1 MIIKKCPKCGTEHS
15 KPGIFCSRIC
25 ANARVHSEETKKK
38 ISNSLVGK
46 PAPKSHQA
54 RRENM
59 DVDAWRIK
67 VRHTRLVKYENTS
80 FENLGMVN
88 RRRRVFEEQNHC
100 CAKCGISHWLG
111 EPISLEMDHKDGN
124 NENNSRDN
132 LEGLCPNCHSL
143 TDTWRG
149 RNKPI
154 RNGDNKVSDE
164 ELILS
169 LKETST
175 IRQALLKVGMAAK
188 GTNYVRAK
196 RLAEQIENEKLI
208 ELDGN

>member
-25 ANARVHSEETKKK
+25 ANSRVHSAETKKK

-46 PAPKSHQA
+46 PAPKSC
-54 RRENM
+54 RENM

-67 VRHTRLVKYENTS
+67 TKETWDKKYNAMT
-80 FENLGMVN
+80 FEELGISN
-88 RRRRVFEEQNHC
+88 KRRRVFEEQNHC
-100 CAKCGISHWLG
+100 CAKCGISHWFGL
-111 EPISLEMDHKDGN
+111 PISLELEHKDGN

-149 RNKPI
+149 RNKPN

-169 LKETST
+169 LKETAT

-188 GTNYVRAK
+188 GGNYVRAK

-208 ELDGN
+208 ELDDN